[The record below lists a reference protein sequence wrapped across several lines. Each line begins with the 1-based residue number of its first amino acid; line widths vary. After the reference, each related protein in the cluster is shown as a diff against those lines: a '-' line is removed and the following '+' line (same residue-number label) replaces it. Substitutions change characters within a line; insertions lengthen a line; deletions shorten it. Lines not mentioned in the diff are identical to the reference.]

1 MRLLLR
7 ADAHR
12 PVDGGIEVAAS
23 PDTPRR
29 EAWQWHVRVVDD
41 RTAVGGGGD
50 GASNPSAHRQ
60 NGRAEGAPVGPK
72 VVTVAL
78 PRSGSNSLLEIATD
92 ARAVAATAEV
102 VIAGDPVT
110 LDRDERE
117 VVVMIVGQ
125 GRARIE
131 GRHSLGELDALVL
144 EGDDPLSVTVER
156 EGEAPTSVG
165 VVRLRSA
172 GERAIGWVP

>member
-29 EAWQWHVRVVDD
+29 EAWQWYVRVVDD
-41 RTAVGGGGD
+41 RVGGGD
-50 GASNPSAHRQ
+50 EHDETAPRH
-60 NGRAEGAPVGPK
+60 NGRPQGGVNSPK
-72 VVTVAL
+72 LVSVTL
-78 PRSGSNSLLEIATD
+78 PRAGSSSVLEVATD
-92 ARAVAATAEV
+92 AVAVTATAEV
-102 VIAGDPVT
+102 VITGEPLT
-110 LDRDERE
+110 LERDRRE
-117 VVVMIVGQ
+117 VVVLIVGQ
-125 GRARIE
+125 GCARVE

-144 EGDDPLSVTVER
+144 EGDDPLSVTLER
-156 EGEAPTSVG
+156 GGEASTSVG

-172 GERAIGWVP
+172 DERDIGWVP